1 MYRGTHGQ
9 IESLAVQFCAE
20 AEKLWVTERDRDSV
34 LNVAAALFLSQGYTG
49 QGKDQAALKYLSC
62 AFEMA
67 TRLGL
72 FDGLH
77 DMARQIDISQMS
89 TDAVNQHLYAAWGA
103 FNWIT

>member
-9 IESLAVQFCAE
+9 IELLAIQFRAE
-20 AEKLWVTERDRDSV
+20 AEKLWETERDRDSV
-34 LNVAAALFLSQGYTG
+34 LNVAAALFLSQGYTN
-49 QGKDQAALKYLSC
+49 QSRDQAALEYLSC
-62 AFEMA
+62 ASEMA

-72 FDGLH
+72 FDGIH
-77 DMARQIDISQMS
+77 GMAREIDISQMS